1 MMQTLSIQ
9 HDCQTV
15 STQCPAPAG
24 HKIISMVILVTA
36 QAGGLRHRRRRGG
49 EVWGGGVPL
58 PTVGGVYGGGC
69 APSSEFFLD
78 F

>member
-49 EVWGGGVPL
+49 EVWGGGV
-58 PTVGGVYGGGC
+58 YGGGC